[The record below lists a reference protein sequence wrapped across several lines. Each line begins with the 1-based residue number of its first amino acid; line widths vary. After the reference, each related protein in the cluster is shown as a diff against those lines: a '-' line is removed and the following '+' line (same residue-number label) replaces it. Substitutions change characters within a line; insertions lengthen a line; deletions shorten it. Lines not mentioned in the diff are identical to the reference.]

1 MSMRVPR
8 LELIGLV
15 CVASL
20 IVSARWTVFA
30 VRNDAMT
37 LHGSVTAVPATGL
50 IHKQANFFD
59 LEGKTV
65 TFTPNGATGYTV
77 HIGELTWVETSA
89 ATGRSFDFSEPA
101 ERRLSPFDDRFRPR
115 IRLNRGGEDTAISLP
130 FAFPFAGRTW
140 TRVHANTN
148 GNVSFTAPE
157 TTHWQQRDPWADGT
171 MRSVAAAVDSRAA
184 AGLEAMI
191 AALWAVYGS
200 TTISVDSTPS
210 RVTITWDAVR
220 PTPDNA
226 YYEPLGNNL
235 FQARLYPSG
244 VIEFAYR
251 AVAERDGI
259 VGLFHGLNDRGRT
272 LDILDAAVGNVA
284 LGVLDITRIEL
295 VDNGST
301 VLATMTLA
309 EDVPEQVADGAI
321 DYRVFLSF
329 GDRECAAG
337 ITVTADG
344 RAPFT
349 WCGPAPSVVGYRV
362 HGATIEIPI
371 SKTLL
376 NGNDHFAW
384 AADAVWWGTDQFDYL
399 SELRTVHVGEP
410 DYDLATAGTVAGN
423 VFEVFHYP
431 SIPKGGREVM
441 SFIYGRAPANAEIA
455 VPFTD
460 FRTDDL
466 FSNGPGSG
474 PINAPVR
481 GIGPWQA
488 NPTPGERYGSD
499 NLLVTMAPLFVGAPN
514 FTETGVSRE
523 RPFRNFGYGIRWIA
537 HEAVHRWAS
546 HLQFR
551 SPRSGQVEDLTDE
564 WCRCH
569 WSNWLHAPAVDPVG
583 PSYSSEPYSEASV
596 MGGEVWVDNGDGTFT
611 REVDGNPL
619 PTGLSA
625 LDLYVMGMIPP
636 SEVPETFILRDV
648 QETDTWDTVTATKVP
663 VRIEDIVAAM
673 GPRVPAAD
681 ASRKEFR
688 LGVYLLHED
697 GRPPRMDLLER
708 AQALTAAIPDYFAA
722 ATSDRMRVVPKQ
734 GPASNRPPLAEGT
747 LAPLTLGVDE
757 ASVDVSAAFHDPDG
771 DRLTYGATS
780 SSPGVASVSVS
791 GSVVTVT
798 PVAAGTATVTVTAR
812 DSAGSSA
819 TQSIAVTVQA
829 AGGVNGFTDDPIVPG
844 VTPVRAVHFTEL
856 RARIDVL
863 RQEAGLAPFRWTDAI
878 LTAGVTRVR
887 LVHLLEL
894 REALAAA
901 YAAAGR
907 AAPRWTD
914 AAAAAGT
921 TPIRAAHLTEL
932 RAAVVALE

>member
-1 MSMRVPR
+1 MSAVNVR
-8 LELIGLV
+8 LRRLVLCLV
-15 CVASL
+15 CGATLVT
-20 IVSARWTVFA
+20 SAAWVPLFA
-30 VRNDAMT
+30 QSDTIGV
-37 LHGSVTAVPATGL
+37 HGSVTSVPASGL
-50 IHKQANFFD
+50 ISKPASFLD
-59 LEGKTV
+59 LEGTTV
-65 TFTPNGATGYTV
+65 TFTPDGTDGYTV
-77 HIGELTWVETSA
+77 AVGGLTWEDPGGVPARAFSDP
-89 ATGRSFDFSEPA
+89 GRKRP
-101 ERRLSPFDDRFRPR
+101 SPFDDRW
-115 IRLNRGGEDTAISLP
+115 RLRTTSDVLPEDSVVNLP
-130 FAFPFAGRTW
+130 FPFPFAGRTW
-140 TRVHANTN
+140 TRVYANVN
-148 GNVSFTAPE
+148 GNISFEQSEPMLWP
-157 TTHWQQRDPWADGT
+157 HRNPWGGT
-171 MRSVAAAVDSRAA
+171 MRSVAAAIDSRSA

-191 AALWAVYGS
+191 AVLWATYGD
-200 TTISVDSTPS
+200 TTISVDSTS
-210 RVTITWDAVR
+210 ARTVITWQAVR
-220 PTPDNA
+220 PTPGNIF
-226 YYEPLGNNL
+226 YEPQGENL
-235 FQARLYPSG
+235 FQARLYPPG
-244 VIEFAYR
+244 VIELAYR

-259 VGLFHGLNDRGRT
+259 VGLFHGLNNRGRT
-272 LDILDAAVGNVA
+272 LDTLDAAVGNVA
-284 LGVLDITRIEL
+284 LGVVDITRIEL

-301 VLATMTLA
+301 VLARMTLA

-466 FSNGPGSG
+466 FSTGPGSG

-499 NLLVTMAPLFVGAPN
+499 NLLVTMAPLFIGAPN
-514 FTETGVSRE
+514 FTETGVSWE
-523 RPFRNFGYGIRWIA
+523 RPFRNFGYGIQWIA

-596 MGGEVWVDNGDGTFT
+596 MGGAVWLDNGDGTFT
-611 REVDGNPL
+611 REEDGKPL

-625 LDLYVMGMIPP
+625 LDLYVMGMIPAT
-636 SEVPETFILRDV
+636 EVPDTFLLRDV
-648 QETDTWDTVTATKVP
+648 QETNTWGRVTATQVP
-663 VRIEDIVAAM
+663 VRIEDIVATM

-697 GRPPRMDLLER
+697 GRPPRKDLLER
-708 AQALTAAIPDYFAA
+708 AQALTAAIPKYFAA
-722 ATSDRMRVVPKQ
+722 ATGDRMQVVPTQ
-734 GPASNRPPLAEGT
+734 GPASNRPPVAVGT

-812 DSAGSSA
+812 DPAGASA
-819 TQSIAVTVQA
+819 TQSIAVRVQA

-844 VTPVRAVHFTEL
+844 VTPVRTVHFIEL
-856 RARIDVL
+856 RTRIDAL
-863 RQEAGLAPFRWTDAI
+863 RSTAALGRFRWTDAI

-894 REALAAA
+894 REALGAA
-901 YAAAGR
+901 YTAAGR

-914 AAAAAGT
+914 AAPTAGT

>member
-8 LELIGLV
+8 LVLIGLV
-15 CVASL
+15 CAASL
-20 IVSARWTVFA
+20 VVSARWTVLA
-30 VRNDAMT
+30 AQNDVMTVR
-37 LHGSVTAVPATGL
+37 GSVTAVPATGL
-50 IHKQANFFD
+50 VRRPASFFD

-65 TFTPNGATGYTV
+65 TFTPNGATGYAV
-77 HIGELTWVETSA
+77 HIGALTWVETST
-89 ATGRSFDFSEPA
+89 ATGRFFDFSEPA
-101 ERRLSPFDDRFRPR
+101 DRRLSPFDDRFRPR

-148 GNVSFTAPE
+148 GNVSFAAPE
-157 TTHWQQRDPWADGT
+157 TAHWQRRDPWADGT

-220 PTPDNA
+220 PTPGNA

-244 VIEFAYR
+244 LIEFAYR

-259 VGLFHGLNDRGRT
+259 VGLFPGLNDRGRT

-309 EDVPEQVADGAI
+309 EDIPEQVADGAI
-321 DYRVFLSF
+321 DYRIFLSF
-329 GDRECAAG
+329 GDIDCGAG
-337 ITVTADG
+337 ITVTASG

-349 WCGPAPSVVGYRV
+349 SCRPAPTVVGYRV

-431 SIPKGGREVM
+431 SIAKSIEDVM
-441 SFIYGRAPANAEIA
+441 SFIYDRAPANDEFAL
-455 VPFTD
+455 PFTD
-460 FRTDDL
+460 FRADDL
-466 FSNGPGSG
+466 WNTGGATG
-474 PINAPVR
+474 AINAPVR
-481 GIGPWQA
+481 GIGPGQA

-499 NLLVTMAPLFVGAPN
+499 NLLTATQPVFIGGPN
-514 FTETGVSRE
+514 FTEAGVSRE

-537 HEAVHRWAS
+537 HEAVHRWAAS
-546 HLQFR
+546 LRFR
-551 SPRSGQVEDLTDE
+551 NPQSGRTEDLTDE

-569 WSNWLHAPAVDPVG
+569 WSNWLHAPAVHPVW
-583 PSYSSEPYSEASV
+583 PSYSSGPYSEASV
-596 MGGEVWVDNGDGTFT
+596 MGGAVWLDNGDGTFT
-611 REVDGNPL
+611 REEDGDPL

-625 LDLYVMGMIPP
+625 LDLYIMGMIPAT
-636 SEVPETFILRDV
+636 EVADTFLLRDV
-648 QETDTWDTVTATKVP
+648 QETNTWGRVTATKVP
-663 VRIEDIVAAM
+663 VRIDDIVAAM

-708 AQALTAAIPDYFAA
+708 AQALTAAIPKYFAA
-722 ATSDRMRVVPKQ
+722 ATGDRMRVIPTQ
-734 GPASNRPPLAEGT
+734 GPASNRPPVPVGT

-812 DSAGSSA
+812 DPAGARA

-829 AGGVNGFTDDPIVPG
+829 AGGVNGFTDDAIVPG
-844 VTPVRAVHFTEL
+844 VTPVKAVHFTEL
-856 RARIDVL
+856 RAHIDAL
-863 RQEAGLAPFRWTDAI
+863 REEAGLGRFRWTDPI
-878 LTAGVTRVR
+878 LRAGVTPVR

-894 REALAAA
+894 REALRAA
-901 YAAAGR
+901 YTAAGR
-907 AAPRWTD
+907 PAPRWTD
-914 AAAAAGT
+914 AAPTAGT